1 MTYRLNDL
9 SYQLNN
15 LFLQKFSNYTFDWI
29 LSTSVLYM
37 VTQHNWIY
45 DWPLEMINFE
55 RKN

>member
-37 VTQHNWIY
+37 VTQRNWIY